1 MTAASSRSD
10 GVLADG
16 SRIGRFLV
24 VRDVDG
30 RRHALAASAV
40 IAVSE
45 TEDSDTLLLLP
56 GGRALRLCVS
66 LPQLLAWL
74 DGRG

>member
-1 MTAASSRSD
+1 VSAASPLA
-10 GVLADG
+10 GEELADG
-16 SRIGRFLV
+16 ARVGRFLV
-24 VRDVDG
+24 IRDVDG

-40 IAVSE
+40 VAASE
-45 TEDSDTLLLLP
+45 AEDGDVLLLLP
-56 GGRALRLCVS
+56 GGRALRLGVS

>member
-1 MTAASSRSD
+1 VSAASPLAE
-10 GVLADG
+10 GELADG
-16 SRIGRFLV
+16 ARIGRFVL
-24 VRDVDG
+24 VRDIDG

-40 IAVSE
+40 VAASE
-45 TEDSDTLLLLP
+45 AEDGDVLLLLP
-56 GGRALRLCVS
+56 GGRALRLGVS

>member
-1 MTAASSRSD
+1 VSAASPLTD
-10 GVLADG
+10 DELADG
-16 SRIGRFLV
+16 TRIGRVLL

-30 RRHALAASAV
+30 RRHALASSAV
-40 IAVSE
+40 IAASE
-45 TEDSDTLLLLP
+45 AEDGDTLLFLP